1 MDLITKH
8 KEKEANSNR
17 HRIDDSKL
25 KWTPLGPEIINEEM
39 QSDDADDEEDEQLA
53 KVIEESKRETMETPK
68 TTATEKKKR
77 KRKKG
82 MKGYPSSSI
91 YCQFTSSHH
100 SLIYLFIKVYF

>member
-39 QSDDADDEEDEQLA
+39 QSDDADGEEDKQLV
-53 KVIEESKRETMETPK
+53 KVIEESKRETMEMSK
-68 TTATEKKKR
+68 TTATEKKKTQTQ
-77 KRKKG
+77 KR
-82 MKGYPSSSI
+82 YERLSSSSI
-91 YCQFTSSHH
+91 FCQEHFTSS
-100 SLIYLFIKVYF
+100 SFTYR